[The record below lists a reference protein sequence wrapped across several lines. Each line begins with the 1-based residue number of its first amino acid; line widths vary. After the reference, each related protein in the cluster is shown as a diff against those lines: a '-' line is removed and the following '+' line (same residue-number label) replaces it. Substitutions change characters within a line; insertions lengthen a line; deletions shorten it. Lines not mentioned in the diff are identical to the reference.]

1 MSKEESSTKNVE
13 SSVGKT
19 AAEIKIGLL
28 FDKAMLTRTC
38 SNLVQIPIKEIYSI
52 CIKVSIHAEKLS
64 STSRGS

>member
-1 MSKEESSTKNVE
+1 MSKEESSTKNV